1 MASTNDRLVGTALI
15 LAAAISWGTWSL
27 WLRPTGLP
35 SEVTT
40 PILFLAMALG
50 AWPLMLRERAPRWS
64 KRAVLLLVAF
74 GVSDAINVGTFFAA
88 MSVTTVAIAVLTHY
102 AAPVIVALLAPR
114 IDGVHVPHAKLAAL
128 LALVGLTI
136 VLQPWRELEGDVVAG
151 SAGSTADVVAGSA
164 GSTADVVAGSA
175 GSTADVVA
183 GSAGSTADVVLGA
196 TLGLVSACAYAT
208 NVFLARR
215 LTEDLG
221 ASRTLG
227 LHSVIAA
234 LLLLPLAGSHL
245 YEIEL
250 GDVPYLAI
258 GCVGPGLLAGL
269 AFLRALTLIGAA
281 RASILAF
288 VEPLVACLVGF
299 LAWDEPLGWSVVIG
313 GAFVIAAGVLVVDPR
328 RRG

>member
-128 LALVGLTI
+128 LALAGLTI
-136 VLQPWRELEGDVVAG
+136 VLQPWRELEGDA
-151 SAGSTADVVAGSA
+151 
-164 GSTADVVAGSA
+164 
-175 GSTADVVA
+175 VA

-196 TLGLVSACAYAT
+196 TLGLVSACAYAS

-234 LLLLPLAGSHL
+234 LLLLPLAGTRL
-245 YEIEL
+245 VEIEL
-250 GDVPYLAI
+250 VDVPYLAI

-269 AFLRALTLIGAA
+269 AFLRALSLIGAA

-299 LAWDEPLGWSVVIG
+299 FAWDEPLGWSVVVG
-313 GAFVIAAGVLVVDPR
+313 GALVIAAGVLVVGPR
-328 RRG
+328 RST

>member
-1 MASTNDRLVGTALI
+1 MAPTNDRLVGTALI

-64 KRAVLLLVAF
+64 KRAVLLLIAF

-128 LALVGLTI
+128 LALAGLTI
-136 VLQPWRELEGDVVAG
+136 VLQPWRGLEGSAVDPADVIAR
-151 SAGSTADVVAGSA
+151 SAGSTADVIARSA
-164 GSTADVVAGSA
+164 GSTADVIARSA
-175 GSTADVVA
+175 GSTADVL
-183 GSAGSTADVVLGA
+183 LGA
-196 TLGLVSACAYAT
+196 TLGLVSACAYAS

-245 YEIEL
+245 VEIEL

-288 VEPLVACLVGF
+288 VEPLVACLVGW
-299 LAWDEPLGWSVVIG
+299 LAWDEPLGWSVVVG
-313 GAFVIAAGVLVVDPR
+313 GALVIAAGVLVVGPR
-328 RRG
+328 RPTPDA

>member
-1 MASTNDRLVGTALI
+1 MATANDRLVGTALI

-64 KRAVLLLVAF
+64 KRAVLLLIAF
-74 GVSDAINVGTFFAA
+74 GISDAINVGTFFAA

-128 LALVGLTI
+128 LALAGLTI
-136 VLQPWRELEGDVVAG
+136 VLQPWRELEGNVVAG
-151 SAGSTADVVAGSA
+151 SAGSVATGSA
-164 GSTADVVAGSA
+164 GSA
-175 GSTADVVA
+175 
-183 GSAGSTADVVLGA
+183 ADVVLGA
-196 TLGLVSACAYAT
+196 TLGLVSACAYAS

-234 LLLLPLAGSHL
+234 LLLLPLAGPQL
-245 YEIEL
+245 FEIEL
-250 GDVPYLAI
+250 VDVPYLAI

-299 LAWDEPLGWSVVIG
+299 LVWDEPLGWSVVVG
-313 GAFVIAAGVLVVDPR
+313 GALVIAAGVLVVGPR
-328 RRG
+328 RAT

>member
-1 MASTNDRLVGTALI
+1 MVASNDRLLGTALI

-64 KRAVLLLVAF
+64 KRAVLLLIAF

-136 VLQPWRELEGDVVAG
+136 VLQPWRELEGDVATESAG
-151 SAGSTADVVAGSA
+151 SAADVA
-164 GSTADVVAGSA
+164 TESA

-196 TLGLVSACAYAT
+196 ILGLVSACAYAS

-227 LHSVIAA
+227 LHSLIAA
-234 LLLLPLAGSHL
+234 LLLLPLAGARL
-245 YEIEL
+245 FEIEL
-250 GDVPYLAI
+250 VDVPYLAI

-299 LAWDEPLGWSVVIG
+299 LVWDEPLGWSVVVG
-313 GAFVIAAGVLVVDPR
+313 GALVIAAGVLVVGPR
-328 RRG
+328 RSTGSQTAIAE

>member
-1 MASTNDRLVGTALI
+1 MGSSRDRVVGTALVL
-15 LAAAISWGTWSL
+15 LAASSWGTWSL

-40 PILFLAMALG
+40 PVLFLAMAIG
-50 AWPLMLRERAPRWS
+50 AWPLALRERTPRWS
-64 KRAVLLLVAF
+64 KRTLLLLLAF

-88 MSVTTVAIAVLTHY
+88 MNVTTVAIAVLTHY
-102 AAPVIVALLAPR
+102 AAPVLVALLAPR

-136 VLQPWRELEGDVVAG
+136 VLQPWRELEGDVV
-151 SAGSTADVVAGSA
+151 
-164 GSTADVVAGSA
+164 
-175 GSTADVVA
+175 
-183 GSAGSTADVVLGA
+183 LGA
-196 TLGLVSACAYAT
+196 TLGLASAFAYAS

-227 LHSVIAA
+227 LHSVVAA
-234 LLLLPLAGSHL
+234 LLLLPLAGSRML
-245 YEIEL
+245 DI
-250 GDVPYLAI
+250 DAAAIPYLAI

-269 AFLRALTLIGAA
+269 AFFRALTLIGAA

-288 VEPLVACLVGF
+288 VEPLVACLVGW
-299 LAWDEPLGWSVVIG
+299 LAWDEPLGWSVVVG
-313 GAFVIAAGVLVVDPR
+313 GALVIAAGVLVVAPR
-328 RRG
+328 TPDR

>member
-164 GSTADVVAGSA
+164 GSTADVV
-175 GSTADVVA
+175 
-183 GSAGSTADVVLGA
+183 LGA

-234 LLLLPLAGSHL
+234 LLLLPLAGPQL
-245 YEIEL
+245 FEIEL
-250 GDVPYLAI
+250 VDVPYLAI

-269 AFLRALTLIGAA
+269 AFLRALSLIGAA

-313 GAFVIAAGVLVVDPR
+313 GAFVIAAGVLVVGPR
-328 RRG
+328 SSR

>member
-1 MASTNDRLVGTALI
+1 MASPRDRFVGTALI
-15 LAAAISWGTWSL
+15 LAAATSWGTWSL

-50 AWPLMLRERAPRWS
+50 AWPLSLRERTPRWS
-64 KRAVLLLVAF
+64 KRTLMLLVAF

-88 MSVTTVAIAVLTHY
+88 MTVTTVAIAVLTHY

-114 IDGVHVPHAKLAAL
+114 IDGVHVPHAKPAAL
-128 LALVGLTI
+128 LALLGLTI
-136 VLQPWRELEGDVVAG
+136 VLQPWRELEGDVV
-151 SAGSTADVVAGSA
+151 
-164 GSTADVVAGSA
+164 
-175 GSTADVVA
+175 
-183 GSAGSTADVVLGA
+183 LGA
-196 TLGLVSACAYAT
+196 TLGLVSACAYAS

-234 LLLLPLAGSHL
+234 LLLLPLAGARMF
-245 YEIEL
+245 EIEMD
-250 GDVPYLAI
+250 DVPYLAI
-258 GCVGPGLLAGL
+258 GCIGPGLLAGL

-288 VEPLVACLVGF
+288 IEPLVACVVGW
-299 LAWDEPLGWSVVIG
+299 LAWDEPLGWSIVLG
-313 GAFVIAAGVLVVDPR
+313 GALVVAAGVLVVGPR
-328 RRG
+328 RASATSVSATAT

>member
-1 MASTNDRLVGTALI
+1 MATANDRLVGTALI

-64 KRAVLLLVAF
+64 KRAVLLLIAF

-128 LALVGLTI
+128 LALAGLTI
-136 VLQPWRELEGDVVAG
+136 VLQPWRELEGNVVAG
-151 SAGSTADVVAGSA
+151 SAGSVATGSA
-164 GSTADVVAGSA
+164 GSA
-175 GSTADVVA
+175 
-183 GSAGSTADVVLGA
+183 ADVVLGA
-196 TLGLVSACAYAT
+196 TLGLVSACAYAS

-234 LLLLPLAGSHL
+234 LLLLPLAGPQL
-245 YEIEL
+245 FEIEL
-250 GDVPYLAI
+250 VDVPYLAI

-299 LAWDEPLGWSVVIG
+299 LVWDEPLGWSVVVG
-313 GAFVIAAGVLVVDPR
+313 GALVIAAGVLVVGPR
-328 RRG
+328 RAT

>member
-1 MASTNDRLVGTALI
+1 MVASNDRLFGTALI

-64 KRAVLLLVAF
+64 KRAVLLLIAF

-136 VLQPWRELEGDVVAG
+136 VLQPWRELEGDVATA

-164 GSTADVVAGSA
+164 GSAADVVAGSA
-175 GSTADVVA
+175 GSA
-183 GSAGSTADVVLGA
+183 ADVVLGA
-196 TLGLVSACAYAT
+196 ILGLVSACAYAS

-234 LLLLPLAGSHL
+234 LLLLPLAGSRL
-245 YEIEL
+245 FEIEL
-250 GDVPYLAI
+250 VDVPYLAI
-258 GCVGPGLLAGL
+258 GCLGPGLLAGL

-299 LAWDEPLGWSVVIG
+299 LVWDEPLGWSVVVG
-313 GAFVIAAGVLVVDPR
+313 GALVIAAGVLVVGPR
-328 RRG
+328 RATGSQTAIPE

>member
-1 MASTNDRLVGTALI
+1 MVASNDRLFGTALI

-64 KRAVLLLVAF
+64 KRAVLLLIAF

-114 IDGVHVPHAKLAAL
+114 IDGVYVPHAKLAAV

-151 SAGSTADVVAGSA
+151 SAGSTADVVAA
-164 GSTADVVAGSA
+164 
-175 GSTADVVA
+175 
-183 GSAGSTADVVLGA
+183 SAGSTADVVLGA
-196 TLGLVSACAYAT
+196 ILGLVSACAYAS

-234 LLLLPLAGSHL
+234 LLLLPLAGSRL
-245 YEIEL
+245 FEIEL
-250 GDVPYLAI
+250 VDVPYLAI
-258 GCVGPGLLAGL
+258 GCLGPGLLAGL

-299 LAWDEPLGWSVVIG
+299 LVWDEPLGWSVVVG
-313 GAFVIAAGVLVVDPR
+313 GALVIAAGVLVVGPR
-328 RRG
+328 RATGSQTAIPE

>member
-1 MASTNDRLVGTALI
+1 MVASNDRLFGTALI

-64 KRAVLLLVAF
+64 KRAVLLLIAF

-136 VLQPWRELEGDVVAG
+136 VLQPWRELEGDVATA

-175 GSTADVVA
+175 GSA
-183 GSAGSTADVVLGA
+183 ADVVLGA
-196 TLGLVSACAYAT
+196 ILGLVSACAYAS

-234 LLLLPLAGSHL
+234 LLLLPLAGSRL
-245 YEIEL
+245 FEIEL
-250 GDVPYLAI
+250 VDVPYLAI
-258 GCVGPGLLAGL
+258 GCLGPGLLAGL

-299 LAWDEPLGWSVVIG
+299 LVWDEPLGWSVVVG
-313 GAFVIAAGVLVVDPR
+313 GALVIAAGVLVVGPR
-328 RRG
+328 RATGSQTAIPE

>member
-1 MASTNDRLVGTALI
+1 MASSNDRALGTALI

-50 AWPLMLRERAPRWS
+50 AWPLAVRERTPRWS
-64 KRAVLLLVAF
+64 KRTLFLLIAF

-88 MSVTTVAIAVLTHY
+88 MNVTTVAIAVLTHY

-114 IDGVHVPHAKLAAL
+114 IDGVHVPHAKVAAL
-128 LALVGLTI
+128 LALAGLTV
-136 VLQPWRELEGDVVAG
+136 VLQPWRELEGDVV
-151 SAGSTADVVAGSA
+151 
-164 GSTADVVAGSA
+164 
-175 GSTADVVA
+175 
-183 GSAGSTADVVLGA
+183 LGA
-196 TLGLVSACAYAT
+196 SLGFVSACAYAS

-234 LLLLPLAGSHL
+234 LLLLPLAGARML
-245 YEIEL
+245 
-250 GDVPYLAI
+250 DVEVSDLPYLAI

-288 VEPLVACLVGF
+288 VEPLVACLVGW
-299 LAWDEPLGWSVVIG
+299 LAWDEPLGWSVVGG
-313 GAFVIAAGVLVVDPR
+313 GALVIAAGAMVVG
-328 RRG
+328 RGDAGA

>member
-1 MASTNDRLVGTALI
+1 MASSNDRALGTALI

-50 AWPLMLRERAPRWS
+50 AWPLAVRERAPRWS
-64 KRAVLLLVAF
+64 KRAVLLLIAF

-136 VLQPWRELEGDVVAG
+136 VLQPWRELEGDVL
-151 SAGSTADVVAGSA
+151 
-164 GSTADVVAGSA
+164 
-175 GSTADVVA
+175 
-183 GSAGSTADVVLGA
+183 LGA
-196 TLGLVSACAYAT
+196 TLGLVSACAYAS

-234 LLLLPLAGSHL
+234 LLLLPLAGSRL
-245 YEIEL
+245 FEIEL
-250 GDVPYLAI
+250 VDVPYLAI

-299 LAWDEPLGWSVVIG
+299 LAWDESLGWSVVVG
-313 GAFVIAAGVLVVDPR
+313 GALVIAAGVLVVGPR
-328 RRG
+328 RST